1 MIITKKQLRELVK
14 QAVKTRLQEAVT
26 DKKDA
31 IPEEW
36 VEFVSDVDEFLKETL
51 NKAKDLVSKAEKI
64 QDNNRDKDDATT
76 FVKTSR
82 ADQYRLV
89 SNKMQ
94 FLKNLVT
101 KLSSVDFDQSES
113 YYKGKI

>member
-1 MIITKKQLRELVK
+1 MVK
-14 QAVKTRLQEAVT
+14 QAVKSRLQEAVT

-31 IPEEW
+31 MPEEW
-36 VEFVSDVDEFLKETL
+36 VEFMFDLDAFIKETV
-51 NKAKDLVSKAEKI
+51 NKAKDLVTKAEKI
-64 QDNNRDKDDATT
+64 QDDNRTKDDATT

-94 FLKNLVT
+94 FLKNLIT
-101 KLSSVDFDQSES
+101 KLSAVDFDQSES